1 MNVVAIYRC
10 VCAIALI
17 IFQNTWAQP
26 GTSLDVPVEFVLLAP
41 TGASFTPLGP
51 LPTTHARVV
60 FYREASG
67 VEQSTKP
74 SVVSVFLN
82 GKYFT
87 SLQTGAHSY
96 VCLTPGQI
104 EAAAR
109 SVENGVLPTQAFDVV
124 NTLSLRGGQEVF
136 VKVRR
141 DPNKPAV
148 MLVMP
153 AMQAK
158 VEVAQTHV
166 QQHTLS
172 RVNGSCNDATVTPPV
187 KPRPEAPASVRRLT
201 LSADAMFEFGK
212 SDIQNIPPQ
221 GRRLLDHVADRIKS
235 EFGAG
240 TQVEIRIVGHADKFG
255 SEAKNLRISQERAQ
269 SVKSY
274 LVKSGLIEKNIFT
287 EGRGDKEPVV
297 TRCGDQF
304 NKVNRACTRPNRR
317 IELEMRTK

>member
-1 MNVVAIYRC
+1 LNVVAIYRC

-17 IFQNTWAQP
+17 TFQNTWAQP

-109 SVENGVLPTQAFDVV
+109 SVENGVLPTQA
-124 NTLSLRGGQEVF
+124 NKTRLRF
-136 VKVRR
+136 
-141 DPNKPAV
+141 
-148 MLVMP
+148 
-153 AMQAK
+153 
-158 VEVAQTHV
+158 
-166 QQHTLS
+166 
-172 RVNGSCNDATVTPPV
+172 
-187 KPRPEAPASVRRLT
+187 
-201 LSADAMFEFGK
+201 SA
-212 SDIQNIPPQ
+212 
-221 GRRLLDHVADRIKS
+221 
-235 EFGAG
+235 
-240 TQVEIRIVGHADKFG
+240 
-255 SEAKNLRISQERAQ
+255 
-269 SVKSY
+269 
-274 LVKSGLIEKNIFT
+274 
-287 EGRGDKEPVV
+287 
-297 TRCGDQF
+297 
-304 NKVNRACTRPNRR
+304 
-317 IELEMRTK
+317 